1 MRSNGRIQRVY
12 IHHTHTGRETTAE
25 QIRRMHVDGRGWT
38 DVGYHW
44 LLRYPSDGA
53 PVELHAGRP
62 EGIKGAHVRGRNAGS
77 IGIAMIWRA
86 DNEPPPAVLLEEVA
100 QVAASVC
107 RRHGLPH
114 EAVRGHGEATATACP
129 GRHVNMDA
137 LRERVAQLLSPT
149 DLYT

>member
-1 MRSNGRIQRVY
+1 MRRNGQIRRVY
-12 IHHTHTGRETTAE
+12 VHHTHTGRETTADD
-25 QIRRMHVDGRGWT
+25 IRRMHLDRGWE

-62 EGIKGAHVRGRNAGS
+62 EFYQGAHVRGRNAGS

-86 DNEPPPAVLLEEVA
+86 DDEPPPPALLEEAA

-114 EAVRGHGEATATACP
+114 EAVRGHGEAASTACP
-129 GRHVNMDA
+129 GRHTDMDA
-137 LRERVAQLLSPT
+137 LRERVAQLLSPM